1 MYRNH
6 FNLQTIENLR
16 NRTNVELV
24 HKEERFIKLMS
35 KPNLDTFQRFS
46 DDLAAVKLLKTKLTL
61 NRPII
66 CGMVILDLAKVLMYD
81 FYYNVLK
88 KTYGDRVELLF
99 TDTDS
104 LCVNVKT
111 YNVYK
116 DMEAFADKL
125 DCSEYPT
132 NHDLY
137 SKKNK
142 KALGK
147 FKDELCGK
155 PMQEYVGLSS
165 KVYSYTWPLG
175 NVNTCKGSNLSI
187 NKNVLKLNMYYE
199 CLFCGQQRRD
209 HMCRIGSHNHHI
221 YTYSVDK
228 VSLSPLDDKRYVKED
243 KVNTLAYGHYKILRG
258 DVL

>member
-1 MYRNH
+1 M
-6 FNLQTIENLR
+6 
-16 NRTNVELV
+16 ELV

-46 DDLAAVKLLKTKLTL
+46 DDLAAVKLHKTKLTL
-61 NRPII
+61 DRPII

-111 YNVYK
+111 LDVYQ
-116 DMEAFADKL
+116 DMKAFADKL
-125 DCSEYPT
+125 DCSAYPRDHPLWDDT
-132 NHDLY
+132 NM
-137 SKKNK
+137 KE
-142 KALGK
+142 LGK
-147 FKDELCGK
+147 FKDELEGK
-155 PMQEYVGLSS
+155 PMEEYVGLSS

-175 NVNTCKGSNLSI
+175 NVNTCKGSNITI
-187 NKNVLKLNMYYE
+187 NKNVLKLFMYKT
-199 CLFCGQQRRD
+199 CLLCGEQRRD
-209 HMCRIGSHNHHI
+209 NMCRIGSHNHLI
-221 YTYSVDK
+221 YTYNVNK
-228 VSLSPLDDKRYVKED
+228 VSLSPLDDKRYVLQD